1 MARFGHQAYSWLP
14 LDWSSLFRSIEIF
27 YSLIYSLLSSYFL
40 KNLIE
45 KPPCKRKWESIFL
58 SDTFQPQGHA
68 SCLPVS
74 GLLWR
79 FKFDSVSSVD
89 KKLVNSHL
97 RKRWKIL
104 FANHNPGGSHSES
117 SEKLPK
123 KVRGG
128 QYILDLDKGV
138 CTIKHTSFFFFLIEG
153 IALHCCVGF
162 CHTSIWISHRYTY
175 VPSLLNLPPSIS
187 YHSRLSQLNT

>member
-1 MARFGHQAYSWLP
+1 MWLLSAKLYLQHRQWLGLATRHIVGCP
-14 LDWSSLFRSIEIF
+14 LIEAVCFDQLKYFILS
-27 YSLIYSLLSSYFL
+27 YILLSSYFL

-45 KPPCKRKWESIFL
+45 NPPCKRKWESIFL

-68 SCLPVS
+68 CCLPVS

-104 FANHNPGGSHSES
+104 VVNHNPGGRHSES

-123 KVRGG
+123 NVRGG
-128 QYILDLDKGV
+128 QYILDLDKGE
-138 CTIKHTSFFFFLIEG
+138 CAIKHTSFFFFFNWRN
-153 IALHCCVGF
+153 CF
-162 CHTSIWISHRYTY
+162 T
-175 VPSLLNLPPSIS
+175 LLCWFLPYINVNQP
-187 YHSRLSQLNT
+187 